1 MGKTFS
7 QDNLNRDF
15 KGHARPT
22 LKGFGH
28 RNNDQQKLN
37 AAARR
42 GDIKA
47 IIDDDLIEDNEDPS
61 INQDDLNGP
70 G

>member
-15 KGHARPT
+15 KGHTRPT

-47 IIDDDLIEDNEDPS
+47 IVNDDLIEDSEDPS
-61 INQDDLNGP
+61 VDQDNLNGP